1 MSLIKTKSAD
11 GFVVVDLDGAE
22 VATGIVRNARK
33 VLQDG
38 ARNLARSVTYTY
50 AVLGMQRS
58 GASAAVNADGDGR
71 DEAVAAFVA
80 ELAGRDEPPAI
91 HLDPGKGVAAAE
103 LEPLAASDPRNPLAR
118 ELHDELIGE
127 GAAAAAAASLGSLSG
142 TTIGLACQPGDAVLA
157 PFLAAGATLA
167 DSADGAA
174 TVCDVLL
181 VGGKV
186 GALDHELAADV
197 RARCIVPVQL
207 LAVSTRG
214 LAVARRTGAAVL
226 PDFVTCAGPV
236 LAGWETTSDAEE
248 LRGAVRSRVSSVIA
262 QAGDHP
268 EGHVLGACELAET
281 FLETWTTVPFGRP
294 L

>member
-1 MSLIKTKSAD
+1 MSLIKAKSAD
-11 GFVVVDLDGAE
+11 GFVVVDLEGAE
-22 VATGIVRNARK
+22 VATGVVRNARK

-80 ELAGRDEPPAI
+80 ELAERDGAPQI
-91 HLDPGKGVAAAE
+91 LLDPGKGVAASE
-103 LEPLAASDPRNPLAR
+103 LAPLQAADPRNPLAR
-118 ELHDELIGE
+118 ELHDELIGV
-127 GAAAAAAASLGSLSG
+127 GAAAAAAAALG
-142 TTIGLACQPGDAVLA
+142 TID
-157 PFLAAGATLA
+157 GATVGVA
-167 DSADGAA
+167 CEPNEAIVAAFVASGATPAEATDGAH
-174 TVCDVLL
+174 TECDVLL

-186 GALDHELAADV
+186 GALDHDVAAGLRTKCV
-197 RARCIVPVQL
+197 VPVQL
-207 LAVSTRG
+207 LSVTPRA
-214 LAVARRTGAAVL
+214 LAVARRGGAAVL

-236 LAGWETTSDAEE
+236 LAAWMTGSDADEIRSE
-248 LRGAVRSRVSSVIA
+248 VRTKLGAVIA
-262 QAGDHP
+262 QSGDHA
-268 EGHVLGACELAET
+268 EGHVLGSCELAEA